1 MNQTINYVMRIVLTI
16 DDIKKGTVTD
26 PVLSQVIKIMKND
39 RWYELDKLSKVQ
51 ETNKLKQYR
60 KTEILYY

>member
-1 MNQTINYVMRIVLTI
+1 MNQTINYVMRIALTI
-16 DDIKKGTVTD
+16 DDMKKGTVTD

>member
-1 MNQTINYVMRIVLTI
+1 MNQTINYVMRIALTI

>member
-1 MNQTINYVMRIVLTI
+1 MRIALTI
-16 DDIKKGTVTD
+16 DDIKKRTVTD
-26 PVLSQVIKIMKND
+26 PVLSQVIKTMKND

-60 KTEILYY
+60 KIEILYY